1 MAFDPRPGKAVV
13 IAEFDKLGGLE
24 FNDFNVYLTSP
35 KDLKMLTKCQ
45 GKNLYTEDVSR
56 KVVIEMLRI

>member
-13 IAEFDKLGGLE
+13 IEEFDKLGGLE

-45 GKNLYTEDVSR
+45 GKNL
-56 KVVIEMLRI
+56 